1 MNTNYG
7 AELLRHIR
15 ATEMCFECEREFD
28 LTDEEQANEFY
39 YGHDCEA
46 Q

>member
-1 MNTNYG
+1 MNGT
-7 AELLRHIR
+7 
-15 ATEMCFECEREFD
+15 TTKCVECERQFD
-28 LTDEEQANEFY
+28 LTNEEDANEFY

>member
-1 MNTNYG
+1 MNLIT
-7 AELLRHIR
+7 
-15 ATEMCFECEREFD
+15 TCTECERQFD
-28 LTDEEQANEFY
+28 LTNEEEASEFY